1 MGVRRH
7 KFFQVLTNVVVFRA
21 FFLWWA
27 SSPRTC
33 CPRAIRLVLQYSESC
48 PLTLSLPPHWN
59 NATQRCRYNTQALA
73 YLPVGC
79 LELWNKPS
87 ITLLLVHPSG
97 EDGVLLS
104 RTLRAL
110 SETHFVGDRV
120 ELRLVLGAGDASD
133 PTVRLWRCVYARGA
147 SSSCWFRGCVE
158 VRVYRGVYSPFSWAA
173 NQDAVQRYR
182 GRRLDVDTPFLCPSA
197 ATALMQFSAQTS
209 RLHRNLARVLG
220 LPPHPDGRNPP
231 QPPASESRPLSSSPQ
246 GRQISTPL
254 FVK

>member
-1 MGVRRH
+1 M
-7 KFFQVLTNVVVFRA
+7 L

-27 SSPRTC
+27 SSPRTY
-33 CPRAIRLVLQYSESC
+33 CPRARAIRLVLQYSESC

-73 YLPVGC
+73 YLPIGC

-104 RTLRAL
+104 RTLLAL

-133 PTVRLWRCVYARGA
+133 PTVRFWRCVYARGA
-147 SSSCWFRGCVE
+147 LFFLLVPWVCWRVIG
-158 VRVYRGVYSPFSWAA
+158 VRVYLGVYSPFSWAT

-182 GRRLDVDTPFLCPSA
+182 GRRLDVDTPFTSA
-197 ATALMQFSAQTS
+197 PQL
-209 RLHRNLARVLG
+209 R
-220 LPPHPDGRNPP
+220 PP
-231 QPPASESRPLSSSPQ
+231 
-246 GRQISTPL
+246 
-254 FVK
+254 